1 MITPPPILSPARRWT
16 LLAAFTGLLLAA
28 VVLIAP
34 ASPVSAASLAPAS
47 HRADAPRGH
56 ADPARA
62 RPSASPPAYLP
73 GRVVVGYRHP
83 SFTASADVERRLG
96 VRVPASSQ
104 GEAAPSGVQLV
115 HLPRGTSVASAV
127 ARLRGRADVAYA
139 VPDYIAHI
147 AGTYIPDDPGRGTT
161 AGGWQSVQ
169 WNFLATDG
177 VDAPTAWANLIAAGH
192 PGGSGVTIAVLD
204 TGVAYRN
211 WRSFRRSPDF
221 AGTRFVS
228 PYDFIANNPYPLD
241 REGHGTFVAGTIA
254 EATNNGV
261 GLTGLAY
268 GASIM
273 PVRVLD
279 RNGDGDAVTIA
290 KGIRYAV
297 AHGAQIINLSLE
309 FGLDVGAS
317 QLPEV
322 MSALRYAHDRG
333 VVVVAAAGNDSGT
346 TIAYPARA
354 TTVISVGA
362 TTRDRC
368 LANYSNTSSHLDL
381 VAPGGGDDAALQ
393 SDPDCRPD
401 ASLPDIYQE
410 TFFNGSNPDHFGL
423 PGGWYGTS
431 MATPHVAAT
440 AALVIASG
448 VLGRHPSPA
457 AVLTR
462 LEQTAEPLGRTHP
475 NADYGYGLVDA
486 GAATTPPAPA
496 GTTTTTSTTPTTSTP
511 TSTTPGAP
519 GP

>member
-1 MITPPPILSPARRWT
+1 MPHLILRSWRPRV
-16 LLAAFTGLLLAA
+16 LLAALASVLLAA
-28 VVLIAP
+28 AV
-34 ASPVSAASLAPAS
+34 AAVAA
-47 HRADAPRGH
+47 AGAPR
-56 ADPARA
+56 ARA
-62 RPSASPPAYLP
+62 QVMSARSGRAAARGVPTRATYLP
-73 GRVVVGYRHP
+73 GRVVVGYTRP
-83 SFTASADVERRLG
+83 SFAASADVERRLG
-96 VRVPASSQ
+96 VRAPA
-104 GEAAPSGVQLV
+104 AASPAAATSVQLLR
-115 HLPRGTSVASAV
+115 LPRGTSVAHAL
-127 ARLRGRADVAYA
+127 ARLRGRRDVAYA
-139 VPDYIAHI
+139 VPDYAAHV

-161 AGGWQSVQ
+161 AGGWQTVQ

-177 VDAPTAWANLIAAGH
+177 VDAPTAWSNLIAAGH
-192 PGGSGVTIAVLD
+192 PGGSGVTVAVLD
-204 TGVAYRN
+204 TGIAYRN
-211 WRSFRRSPDF
+211 WKNFRRSPDF
-221 AGTRFVS
+221 GGIRFVS

-254 EATNNGV
+254 EATNNGI

-290 KGIRYAV
+290 RGIRYAV
-297 AHGAQIINLSLE
+297 AHGAQVINLSLE
-309 FGLDVGAS
+309 FGLGVGAS

-381 VAPGGGDDAALQ
+381 VAPGGGDDAAL
-393 SDPDCRPD
+393 SDDPDCRPD
-401 ASLPDIYQE
+401 ASLPDINQE
-410 TFFNGSNPDHFGL
+410 TFYNPSNPAHFGL

-431 MATPHVAAT
+431 MAAPDVSAT
-440 AALVIASG
+440 AALIIASD
-448 VLGRHPSPA
+448 VIGRHPSPA
-457 AVLTR
+457 AVLSR
-462 LEQTAEPLGRTHP
+462 LEQTAAPLGRTRP

-486 GAATTPPAPA
+486 GAATAPAPA
-496 GTTTTTSTTPTTSTP
+496 PGTTTTGTTTTPSPTTT
-511 TSTTPGAP
+511 TTTPSPTATTG
-519 GP
+519 